1 MSSPPA
7 ADSKDSRSDPTPDP
21 TPDPGREPS
30 GAQPG
35 VLPNNPP
42 EVRAGGAP
50 GDPATLVIEAR
61 PRDLG
66 GFSVRRAL
74 PARERRLVGPFI
86 FFDHIGPA
94 DFAPGHGIEVRPHP
108 HIGLA
113 TLTYLFAGEIV
124 HRDSLGSHQVIR
136 AGDVNWMLA
145 GRGIVHSERT
155 DPELRRRGAA
165 LHGIQSWIALPTADE
180 ESTPEFAH
188 HPGSSIPHLT
198 RDGATLDLVM
208 GTAYGATSPVEV
220 RSPTLYLAVRL
231 EAGATLS
238 LPDEHPERAL
248 YLAEGRVACGERQLE
263 TGSMIVF
270 RPGAADVRALAPS
283 RLIVIGGAPL
293 DGQRHIYWN
302 FVAST
307 RERIE
312 RAKADWKAG
321 RFDVVPGD
329 EHEFIP
335 LPEE

>member
-7 ADSKDSRSDPTPDP
+7 ADSKDSSGDPARDA
-21 TPDPGREPS
+21 S
-30 GAQPG
+30 GVHPG

-42 EVRAGGAP
+42 EVLAGGAP
-50 GDPATLVIEAR
+50 GDPVALIIEAR

-74 PARERRLVGPFI
+74 PARERRLIGPFI
-86 FFDHIGPA
+86 FFDHMGPA
-94 DFAPGHGIEVRPHP
+94 DFAPNHGIEVRPHP
-108 HIGLA
+108 HIGLC

-155 DPELRRRGAA
+155 DEASLRRGGAM
-165 LHGIQSWIALPTADE
+165 HGIQSWIALPTADE
-180 ESTPEFAH
+180 ESAPEFAH
-188 HPGSSIPHLT
+188 HPASSIPHLS
-198 RDGATLDLVM
+198 RDGASVDLVV

-220 RSPTLYLAVRL
+220 RSPTLYLAATL
-231 EAGATLS
+231 EAGATLP

-248 YLAEGRVACGERQLE
+248 YVAEGSVACGERRVE
-263 TGSMIVF
+263 AGSMIVF
-270 RPGAADVRALAPS
+270 RPGAATVRALAPS

-312 RAKADWKAG
+312 QAKADWKAG
-321 RFDVVPGD
+321 RFATVPGD
-329 EHEFIP
+329 DREFIP